1 MADYNVNMK
10 QWNGTSFDNV
20 LPLAYNALA
29 LNGQTLQD
37 IQNGELQMI
46 RGSYIGTGLY
56 GSANPNTITVPFT
69 PQLVFIAIANWDGGI
84 HNPSLLM
91 RPRTTG
97 SSRPTADSYSQLT
110 VTWGDNS
117 VSWYMN
123 GTESPYYQL
132 NVAGEVYYW
141 NAIGKIGD
149 IDVEQSEFILTTSG
163 TFVVNKTGR
172 YLLELYGGGG
182 GTSRS
187 SGSSGYTGGA
197 SCQHYDSISLTKGT
211 NIAVTIAPENT
222 TYNAGGTTTFGSY
235 SVSGGGGSSTSIQG
249 AGAGNRGA
257 DGAERSRNQKGS
269 NYGTGVYST
278 KYGYGAGSNNNNGG
292 PGAVYLKYLGT

>member
-10 QWNGTSFDNV
+10 QWNGSSFDNV

-69 PQLVFIAIANWDGGI
+69 PQLVFIAIANWDGGL

-149 IDVEQSEFILTTSG
+149 IIDSTTSFLINSSG
-163 TFVVNKTGR
+163 TFTVPKTGN
-172 YLLELYGGGG
+172 YYMELYGGGG
-182 GTSRS
+182 GAQVTSS
-187 SGSSGYTGGA
+187 SGGYTGGT
-197 SCQHYDSISLTKGT
+197 SCQSYSSIALTAGSIINVVIGTGGIHGYDYKDAVAGT
-211 NIAVTIAPENT
+211 ETS
-222 TYNAGGTTTFGSY
+222 FGSY
-235 SVSGGGGSSTSIQG
+235 SVAGGGAATDSGGGS
-249 AGAGNRGA
+249 AAGNLGTRGA
-257 DGAERSRNQKGS
+257 RYKNDQYYN
-269 NYGTGVYST
+269 
-278 KYGYGAGSNNNNGG
+278 SNNGTFPSYG
-292 PGAVYLKYLGT
+292 SCASDGTDGAVYLKYLGA